1 MTCIVAVS
9 GYKNSGKTTLCR
21 KLLKELASLGLS
33 VGYIKYTEENALQSD
48 SNSDTGSVLDLG
60 MQSVLWGKD
69 GVMFEE
75 RAGSEKIGPAD
86 IAAKYFSDKE
96 FLILEGGKN
105 LTLPKIWVASE
116 AGESPDY
123 PGIFMTYDRHGKTD
137 QETTFGEGEED
148 KMVSKLHE
156 LAISSSHGSAKVYI
170 GDELLPMKRFVADFV
185 SGGVVGMLCSLKKT
199 DNLDE
204 KIRVYIDPDMMPKK

>member
-9 GYKNSGKTTLCR
+9 GYKNSGKTTLCQ
-21 KLLKELASLGLS
+21 KLIKGLSSLGLS
-33 VGYIKYTEENALQSD
+33 VGYIKYTSEDALQSD
-48 SNSDTGSVLDLG
+48 RKSDTGSMLELG
-60 MQSVLWGKD
+60 VQSVLWGKD

-75 RAGSEKIGPAD
+75 KAGDRDFDPRT
-86 IAAKYFSDKE
+86 IAAKYLPDKDI
-96 FLILEGGKN
+96 LLLEGGKT
-105 LTLPKIWVASE
+105 LTLPKIWVSSKDE
-116 AGESPDY
+116 ENPDF
-123 PGIFMTYDRHGKTD
+123 PGIFMTYNRHKKSDR
-137 QETTFGEGEED
+137 ENTFGEGEED
-148 KMVSKLHE
+148 KIVSKLHE